1 MTGNKLFFFLLL
13 LGTVQGGVIDL
24 SNESDSDSVV
34 VLGGPADPH
43 DGGLIDLSND
53 SDSESIA
60 AASANPMIRSAE
72 DQAEE
77 QERRVRA
84 RAPRSDDQPQGVLQ
98 NVQQAQPAQ
107 CVLQNVQQAQ
117 PAQGVLQNVQQ
128 AQGLYQFAYSN
139 LQQLPVAAQNVRQDL
154 PDIVRPIFQELAE
167 FMSLGELSRDR
178 NRMLSPDADRMVFS
192 PDGNLYD
199 LLEARI
205 LALLSFVPDTRL
217 TQGER
222 HLAEM
227 CIEFI
232 VDIFASMLVA
242 YGVAHPIAMIIA
254 ISTIVFGNRMAHGKL
269 VNFLL
274 LSNFGFLTHLCL
286 YSH

>member
-1 MTGNKLFFFLLL
+1 M
-13 LGTVQGGVIDL
+13 IDL

-84 RAPRSDDQPQGVLQ
+84 RAPRSDDQPQGVQNIQQAQPQGVLQ

-107 CVLQNVQQAQ
+107 GVLQNVQQAQ
-117 PAQGVLQNVQQ
+117 PQGVLQNVQQ